1 MNREL
6 KFDLNVGNN
15 ALLCP
20 NPQEFYSKAYITSD
34 VVDNF
39 RTLPGVK
46 SSTKLANVLF
56 TNTLTAST
64 CNFGTTNEALDAVD
78 IDVCAVSALGEI
90 CRFDLEQS
98 FLSLQMAAGS
108 NGSFEVPAF
117 MAYYWDEM
125 AKEIEAEIESIRWR
139 GNSTATTNTYLD
151 LCDGYEVKLNANSSV
166 IDVTAASAVTSS
178 NVLAEMTKVVNALP
192 AVLKAKRGDLRFYVS
207 PDIALN
213 FEIAAAQGNT
223 MAYITQ
229 SLGLSFLGIK
239 IVVAEGMTAGKMVLT
254 NKNNLIYAFDAEGD
268 GKALKAV
275 NLEESVAEPKL
286 RTRANL
292 KVGFH
297 IVNPS
302 EIVYYH

>member
-1 MNREL
+1 
-6 KFDLNVGNN
+6 
-15 ALLCP
+15 
-20 NPQEFYSKAYITSD
+20 
-34 VVDNF
+34 
-39 RTLPGVK
+39 
-46 SSTKLANVLF
+46 
-56 TNTLTAST
+56 
-64 CNFGTTNEALDAVD
+64 
-78 IDVCAVSALGEI
+78 
-90 CRFDLEQS
+90 
-98 FLSLQMAAGS
+98 
-108 NGSFEVPAF
+108 
-117 MAYYWDEM
+117 
-125 AKEIEAEIESIRWR
+125 
-139 GNSTATTNTYLD
+139 
-151 LCDGYEVKLNANSSV
+151 
-166 IDVTAASAVTSS
+166 
-178 NVLAEMTKVVNALP
+178 MTRVVNALP

-297 IVNPS
+297 LVNPA
-302 EIVYYH
+302 EIVYYN